1 MGKYIKGKKL
11 PKGISRRKDDGKF
24 MAGFVDK
31 AGKRHQRRFDTMVEA
46 GRWLYEMRHQDEFGD
61 GIDAEYITFD
71 EWFKFRHTE
80 LIEDSEKLCRAG
92 NGAADRRDDCFDVG

>member
-24 MAGFVDK
+24 IAGFVDK

-46 GRWLYEMRHQDEFGD
+46 GRWLYEMRHQD
-61 GIDAEYITFD
+61 
-71 EWFKFRHTE
+71 
-80 LIEDSEKLCRAG
+80 
-92 NGAADRRDDCFDVG
+92 

>member
-1 MGKYIKGKKL
+1 
-11 PKGISRRKDDGKF
+11 
-24 MAGFVDK
+24 
-31 AGKRHQRRFDTMVEA
+31 MVEA

-80 LIEDSEKLCRAG
+80 LIKDSEKLCRAG